1 MLLLELLSRLFVRQ
15 DKIDNNS
22 LHSYLDGEVKMRTA
36 TITTGKAVK
45 KSARSRDYDDKVER
59 ETKEIIRNVKT
70 GDLSHFS
77 RLVRLYKNQVAALA
91 YKMVGDYDEAADIM
105 QNVFVKVNQNIWRYD
120 ENKRFYTWLYRIT
133 VNASIDYM
141 RKHNRHQHE
150 SIDEVREKADEKS
163 VTPEVAFQRTQI
175 KDFIHE
181 ATHSL
186 NEKQRNAFILRD
198 MDGCNIDD
206 VANIMDMP
214 EATVRWYLHR
224 ARAKIKK
231 ELIKKCPQLLLSM
244 GFK

>member
-1 MLLLELLSRLFVRQ
+1 
-15 DKIDNNS
+15 
-22 LHSYLDGEVKMRTA
+22 MRS
-36 TITTGKAVK
+36 AVAKSK
-45 KSARSRDYDDKVER
+45 KSRTDIDDRIER
-59 ETKEIIRNVKT
+59 ETKEIVRQVKD
-70 GDLSHFS
+70 GHKSAFSH
-77 RLVRLYKNQVAALA
+77 LVRLYKNQVASLA

-120 ENKRFYTWLYRIT
+120 EKKRFYTWLYRIT

-141 RKHNRHQHE
+141 RKHRRHQHE
-150 SIDEVREKADEKS
+150 SIDEVKEKPDDHNI
-163 VTPEVAFQRTQI
+163 TPETAYQRNRLREYI
-175 KDFIHE
+175 NE
-181 ATHSL
+181 ATLTL

-206 VANIMDMP
+206 VADIMDMP

-231 ELIKKCPQLLLSM
+231 ELIKKCPQLLLNM

>member
-1 MLLLELLSRLFVRQ
+1 MNSAAIKENKAKTSGQ
-15 DKIDNNS
+15 GHEIDDKI
-22 LHSYLDGEVKMRTA
+22 
-36 TITTGKAVK
+36 
-45 KSARSRDYDDKVER
+45 ER
-59 ETKEIIRNVKT
+59 ETREIIRRIKD
-70 GDLSHFS
+70 GEQSAFS
-77 RLVRLYKNQVAALA
+77 KLVRLYKNQVASLA

-150 SIDEVREKADEKS
+150 SIEQVREKADDKTI
-163 VTPEVAFQRTQI
+163 TPELAYQRSRLQE
-175 KDFIHE
+175 FIEE
-181 ATHSL
+181 ATGSL

-198 MDGCNIDD
+198 MDGCNIND

>member
-1 MLLLELLSRLFVRQ
+1 MNSAAIRENKAKTSGQ
-15 DKIDNNS
+15 GHEIDDKI
-22 LHSYLDGEVKMRTA
+22 
-36 TITTGKAVK
+36 
-45 KSARSRDYDDKVER
+45 ER
-59 ETKEIIRNVKT
+59 ETREIIRRIKD
-70 GDLSHFS
+70 GEQSAFS
-77 RLVRLYKNQVAALA
+77 KLVRLYKNQVASLA

-150 SIDEVREKADEKS
+150 SIEQVREKADDKTI
-163 VTPEVAFQRTQI
+163 TPELAYQRSRLQE
-175 KDFIHE
+175 FIEE
-181 ATHSL
+181 ATGSL

-198 MDGCNIDD
+198 MDGCNIND